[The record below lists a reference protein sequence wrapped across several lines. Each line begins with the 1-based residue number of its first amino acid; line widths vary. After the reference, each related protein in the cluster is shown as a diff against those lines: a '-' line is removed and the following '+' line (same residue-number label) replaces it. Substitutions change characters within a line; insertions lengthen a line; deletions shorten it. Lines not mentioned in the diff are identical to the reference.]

1 MEFEPYQVKMKNK
14 GDLLRYY
21 VTGKRSIEGAVE
33 FWRRIYRDCESTGV
47 FVVHATILLSGRIE
61 PMEVPLLIRKLV
73 EVNQERHI
81 TCAWVDLNAQSYV
94 DNLMGEKIPRPSC
107 MNIKIFNCDVE
118 AQKWLASQ
126 HVAL

>member
-1 MEFEPYQVKMKNK
+1 MDCEPYQVKVKNK

-33 FWRRIYRDCESTGV
+33 FWHRIYRDCELTGIS
-47 FVVHATILLSGRIE
+47 VVHATILLSGRIA

-73 EVNQERHI
+73 EVNQDRKI
-81 TCAWVDLNAQSYV
+81 TCAWVDLNAESYV
-94 DNLMGEKIPRPSC
+94 DNLMGEKIPRPDC
-107 MNIKIFNCDVE
+107 MNIKIFNCDLE

-126 HVAL
+126 HAVV